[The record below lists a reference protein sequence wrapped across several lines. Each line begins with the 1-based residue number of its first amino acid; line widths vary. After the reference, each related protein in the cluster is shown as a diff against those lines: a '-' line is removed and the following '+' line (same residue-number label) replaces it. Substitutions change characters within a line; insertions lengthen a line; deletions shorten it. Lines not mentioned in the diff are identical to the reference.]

1 MWNEIKQYYLQR
13 HPLNAPLKKSNLNN
27 KLSKNKSLNDLFLE
41 KTKKE
46 KLIARKNTKSIIK
59 VFSSN
64 KSSYNI
70 LKKYT
75 RHSKNKIKVKKF
87 PVIINSNSVSNIRN
101 TNIKIRRKIL
111 FSDSNY
117 PLSINDSNNNLIR
130 FSMTNSVSYI
140 FNNNNI
146 IEELDDEKKM
156 IKFLPNDAY
165 YVLYDEFKFSNKDY
179 YNFITN
185 KLIEYLKN
193 KYIQY
198 DKIMLSKNFLLG
210 KNNNKEEVILNLY
223 SFCIKLLDLENNEI
237 QSIFLPL
244 NIIALYYSLS
254 YDNFLFFISKIIESK
269 QEENI
274 ININEE
280 IIKEIT
286 FNLINSDIDLFE
298 NDSNFFFNKSEF
310 INTYPF
316 IKKDKILKIQII
328 PPKIELIKNNI
339 SIYKFGGK
347 GLLIYIIKNNFIN
360 WEIPCLC
367 YLTSFKIFRQSISK
381 LFYKENILNKIILD
395 IDKEI
400 CKKNIFIKPKN
411 NKDFFYQYFKDKI
424 NYINLTSYKINII
437 VDEEENIFETSFF
450 DLKILYKLSR
460 KYNIKDIIYKCSL
473 INTEKK
479 TVFFSLNVLNGIK
492 INKLDNFFYKFD
504 EDKINNIQIRIRQPS
519 FYWLEIIKFNNLNKI
534 LKYNLILDDEIL
546 DNLVKL
552 NFFEWN
558 TFFSHKNSFLNK
570 KIYESELKQRYIIE
584 NSFIK
589 KSKTYY
595 KSFNKK
601 NQKKIKSNKIIESQ

>member
-1 MWNEIKQYYLQR
+1 MWNEIKQYYLER
-13 HPLNAPLKKSNLNN
+13 HPLNSPFKKSNLNN
-27 KLSKNKSLNDLFLE
+27 KLSKNKSLNDLFLDKE
-41 KTKKE
+41 KNE
-46 KLIARKNTKSIIK
+46 KLILRKNSKSIMK

-70 LKKYT
+70 IKKYT
-75 RHSKNKIKVKKF
+75 RPPQNKIKIKRL
-87 PVIINSNSVSNIRN
+87 PIIINSNSASNIRN
-101 TNIKIRRKIL
+101 TNIKVRRKIL

-130 FSMTNSVSYI
+130 FSMTKSAAFI

-156 IKFLPNDAY
+156 MKFLPNDAFY
-165 YVLYDEFKFSNKDY
+165 ILYDEFKFSNKNY
-179 YNFITN
+179 YIIIINS
-185 KLIEYLKN
+185 LIDFLKN
-193 KYIQY
+193 KYNKY

-210 KNNNKEEVILNLY
+210 NNNNKEQVILNLY

-237 QSIFLPL
+237 QNIFLPL
-244 NIIALYYSLS
+244 NVIALFYSLS
-254 YDNFLFFISKIIESK
+254 YENFLFFISKIIESE

-274 ININEE
+274 IKINPDV
-280 IIKEIT
+280 IKEII
-286 FNLINSDIDLFE
+286 NNILNSDIDLFDY
-298 NDSNFFFNKSEF
+298 DSNFFLNKTEIIKTF
-310 INTYPF
+310 PF
-316 IKKDKILKIQII
+316 IKKDKMLKIQII
-328 PPKIELIKNNI
+328 PPKIELIKNEI

-347 GLLIYIIKNNFIN
+347 GLLIYIIKNKFIN

-381 LFYKENILNKIILD
+381 LFYKEKILNTIILD

-400 CKKNIFIKPKN
+400 YIKNIFNKPTN
-411 NKDFFYQYFKDKI
+411 NKVFFYQYFKDKI
-424 NYINLTSYKINII
+424 KYISLISYIINII

-479 TVFFSLNVLNGIK
+479 TVLFSLNVLNGIK

-504 EDKINNIQIRIRQPS
+504 EDNINNIQIIIKQPS
-519 FYWLEIIKFNNLNKI
+519 FHWIEICKFKSINKI
-534 LKYNLILDDEIL
+534 LKHNLILDDEIL
-546 DNLVKL
+546 DSLVKL
-552 NFFEWN
+552 NLVEWN
-558 TFFSHKNSFLNK
+558 NFFSKKNIILNK
-570 KIYESELKQRYIIE
+570 KIYQSELNQKYKND

-589 KSKTYY
+589 KSKT
-595 KSFNKK
+595 
-601 NQKKIKSNKIIESQ
+601 QIKSLKKKVNL